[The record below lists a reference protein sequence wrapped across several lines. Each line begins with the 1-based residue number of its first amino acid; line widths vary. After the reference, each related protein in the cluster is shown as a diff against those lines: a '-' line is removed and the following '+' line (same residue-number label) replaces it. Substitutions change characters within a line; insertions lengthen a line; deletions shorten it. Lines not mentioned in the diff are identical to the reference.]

1 MKIITENKRIQVK
14 IINNTKAKESWHRTQ
29 IENFFEKRQNKEE
42 TQKFESQAEIFPI
55 RRDIKEIPGLNSTNI
70 NKKAGFHKSNLS
82 QISSPL
88 CRSPL
93 NSISASRVSSP
104 KNTIYKNFHNLE
116 NFFKFPKMAVYN
128 NVIRNENTSK
138 ASQPNLNSSIVEIVK
153 KNDKNLEELL
163 KYSGN
168 DKNGPNNEFYKALN
182 ENELQTSKI
191 ARIMYLHKSKRRN
204 YSNSDQ
210 LDSNQKISLKAIIKS
225 FKKQQHTS
233 IDENNHENPYYPTR
247 KLSFDLMAKI
257 NSIPEVSSKK
267 ITKTLE
273 DFERKNSSPVA
284 NMLKVAFSN
293 RGNVHINKKL
303 NKKLSIVPF
312 MKLEPYKTAREQT
325 EIEQLPEELAFF
337 SPVKSRQIIFGG
349 SQLHNK
355 KLTK

>member
-1 MKIITENKRIQVK
+1 M
-14 IINNTKAKESWHRTQ
+14 A
-29 IENFFEKRQNKEE
+29 
-42 TQKFESQAEIFPI
+42 
-55 RRDIKEIPGLNSTNI
+55 
-70 NKKAGFHKSNLS
+70 
-82 QISSPL
+82 
-88 CRSPL
+88 
-93 NSISASRVSSP
+93 
-104 KNTIYKNFHNLE
+104 
-116 NFFKFPKMAVYN
+116 AVYN

-168 DKNGPNNEFYKALN
+168 DKNAPNNEFYKALN
-182 ENELQTSKI
+182 ENELQTNKI

-233 IDENNHENPYYPTR
+233 IDETNHENPYFPSR
-247 KLSFDLMAKI
+247 KLSLDLINKI
-257 NSIPEVSSKK
+257 NTIPEVSSKK

-273 DFERKNSSPVA
+273 DLERKNSSPVA

-303 NKKLSIVPF
+303 NKKQSIVPF
-312 MKLEPYKTAREQT
+312 MKQEPYKTTREQT
-325 EIEQLPEELAFF
+325 EIGQLLMEQLAFL
-337 SPVKSRQIIFGG
+337 SPVKSRQIIFGDA
-349 SQLHNK
+349 QLHKK